1 MTTNVETQQAQAVAL
16 PKKGSALTNFRN
28 AFKESLNADKKLAN
42 QKAASEKK
50 DKISKKK

>member
-1 MTTNVETQQAQAVAL
+1 M

-28 AFKESLNADKKLAN
+28 AFKKSLNADKKLAN

-50 DKISKKK
+50 DKSSKKKKKDKKDLEALDF